1 MISASRLLIALAF
14 LALLGTDASGR
25 PTRPAPELSGGTAWL
40 NVRGGE
46 ALTVAALRNKVVLIE
61 FWTGG

>member
-1 MISASRLLIALAF
+1 MAF

-25 PTRPAPELSGGTAWL
+25 PARPRARVVGGTAWL
-40 NVRGGE
+40 NVRRDE
-46 ALTVAALRNKVVLIE
+46 ALTIAALRNKVVLIE

>member
-14 LALLGTDASGR
+14 LALLGADASGR
-25 PTRPAPELSGGTAWL
+25 PARPAPELSGGTTWL

-46 ALTVAALRNKVVLIE
+46 ALTIAALRNKVVLIE